1 MVKVKLIIA
10 TQKNSLLKKIFG
22 DLEEEKSK
30 IEATLTRSH
39 RNSASKLIQDLK
51 DLKIPDKNANSV
63 LRRLK
68 NPRDRSYSS
77 SSEVR
82 SSDDFR

>member
-82 SSDDFR
+82 SSGDFR